1 MKEPKY
7 FAKLRVVVE
16 QLQDIRFELDTVL
29 KGVRNTE
36 KQTSLDEAKLFVE
49 DAQTAVERVLGV

>member
-7 FAKLRVVVE
+7 FAKLRVVVD
-16 QLQDIRFELDTVL
+16 QLQDIRFELDTIL
-29 KGVRNTE
+29 ERVRNTE

>member
-7 FAKLRVVVE
+7 FAKLRVVID
-16 QLQDIRFELDTVL
+16 QLQDIRYELDTIQE
-29 KGVRNTE
+29 KVRN
-36 KQTSLDEAKLFVE
+36 KAKLGNLEEAENFVE

>member
-29 KGVRNTE
+29 EGVRNTE